1 MNPFSSFSMAF
12 AVLICVLSVR
22 VSMTYEFKPSSL
34 MFARMAP
41 LIFKM
46 STPNQNIDDL
56 PLPPGRLGIPLLED
70 KTFSFAKEGSA
81 YLSRMHNKYGEIF
94 KQRLFFT
101 EAIVV
106 TGYENLKTLW
116 LSEHDLVE
124 AEVPS
129 VFSPL
134 LGEKGIFM
142 TKGDA
147 HRKLKQQLAR
157 GFSPTAVTG
166 YLPSMQS
173 LIEGFCN
180 KWADQGSV
188 LGVTAAK
195 DMSFAVILEVV
206 MGFEREL
213 WTSEEAS
220 ARVRKLYAAV
230 QAAML
235 APPINLPGT
244 TFRRALRARA
254 ELLVDIERS
263 LLRVAAERGP
273 TEEGRARSV
282 AAILLSAVDEDGERL
297 SMEQIKD
304 VSFNMLDAGH
314 ETTACALASLL
325 LSLADDPDAL
335 AALRAEQA
343 AVAATHGPAL
353 TDAALR
359 AMPFAD
365 AAIREALRNTSPAPA
380 DRMRAIAVN
389 NVRRALRPF
398 ALGGF
403 RIPAGYTVIGSL
415 AHAAHTD
422 PRWEGLD
429 GTPLDK
435 RRFCPARWLV
445 PAAAD
450 SAPAPAPAAPAPAP
464 APAGGP
470 DPFQPFGLGPRVCVG
485 SALATAELRIALAV
499 LARGYAWRRAG
510 AGAGAPAPWKSDPFP
525 YPSDGLPLEF
535 TRLPRTA

>member
-1 MNPFSSFSMAF
+1 
-12 AVLICVLSVR
+12 
-22 VSMTYEFKPSSL
+22 
-34 MFARMAP
+34 
-41 LIFKM
+41 
-46 STPNQNIDDL
+46 
-56 PLPPGRLGIPLLED
+56 
-70 KTFSFAKEGSA
+70 
-81 YLSRMHNKYGEIF
+81 MHNKYGDIF
-94 KQRLFFT
+94 KQRLLFT

-116 LSEHDLVE
+116 MAEHDLVE

-129 VFSPL
+129 AFSPL

-157 GFSPTAVTG
+157 GFSPAAVTG

-173 LIEGFCN
+173 LIEDFCN
-180 KWADQGSV
+180 KWADQGSI

-195 DMSFAVILEVV
+195 DLSFAVILELV
-206 MGFEREL
+206 MGFERDL

-220 ARVRKLYAAV
+220 VRIRKLYAAV

-244 TFRRALRARA
+244 PFRRALRARV
-254 ELLVDIERS
+254 ELLAEIERS
-263 LLRVAAERGP
+263 LLRVAEERGP
-273 TEEGRARSV
+273 TDEGKARSV
-282 AAILLSAVDEDGERL
+282 AAILLSAVDGDGERL
-297 SMEQIKD
+297 SLEQIKD

-314 ETTACALASLL
+314 ETTGCALASLL
-325 LSLADDPDAL
+325 LSLADDPAAL

-343 AVAATHGPAL
+343 AVVAAHGPAI

-365 AAIREALRNTSPAPA
+365 AAIREVLRNTSPAPA
-380 DRMRAIAVN
+380 DRMRSVAVI

-415 AHAAHTD
+415 AHSAHTD
-422 PRWEGLD
+422 SRWEGQE

-435 RRFCPARWLV
+435 RRFCPARWLAD
-445 PAAAD
+445 AA
-450 SAPAPAPAAPAPAP
+450 APAA
-464 APAGGP
+464 AGGP
-470 DPFQPFGLGPRVCVG
+470 DPFQPFGLGPRACIG
-485 SALATAELRIALAV
+485 SALATAELKVALAV

-510 AGAGAPAPWKSDPFP
+510 AGASAPAPWKTDPFP
-525 YPSDGLPLEF
+525 YPADGLPLEF
-535 TRLPRTA
+535 ARLPA